1 MCMQTLHVTV
11 DFFFYLTDF
20 SPLFTMT
27 LCIQLQLHINY
38 ALLDDQGNKL
48 PLTAVILFLSLF
60 CSPPHPVCVNYLLQK
75 IKLSILYIVGPPFLV
90 KSETANLFL
99 FLVVYICFA
108 SEVVVGCPL
117 DPASRLDSE
126 IQSWSMGNS
135 LLTWLCRI
143 DPCNRLM
150 NRALNC

>member
-1 MCMQTLHVTV
+1 
-11 DFFFYLTDF
+11 
-20 SPLFTMT
+20 MT

-48 PLTAVILFLSLF
+48 PLTAIILFLSLF
-60 CSPPHPVCVNYLLQK
+60 CSSPRPPHPLQCMCELFPSK
-75 IKLSILYIVGPPFLV
+75 NKTAVHFIHCGPSFSA

-99 FLVVYICFA
+99 FLVVYIYFA

-135 LLTWLCRI
+135 LLTVSH
-143 DPCNRLM
+143 
-150 NRALNC
+150 